1 MDASGRAERDGR
13 TPSRNLAASGRL
25 KVGMTDN
32 LDCLVIGGGPAGM
45 TAAIY
50 LARYRRR
57 ALVVDAGNSRA
68 TWIPHSHN
76 HAGFPEGIGGVELL
90 SRMASQAQTYGAIIE
105 RGEVTRLE
113 HDGRLFRAEVNGRE
127 LLADTVLLATGV
139 VNVRPDMP
147 TRDHDRAMARGLL
160 RYCPVCDGYEVIDK
174 RIGVLGCDDHG
185 TAEALFLRTYS
196 DNVTLLP
203 RRFADL
209 GDEDRR
215 KLADAGVRIVEEPVG
230 RFDVGDDEIVA
241 VLAEDGKRLT
251 FDTIYPALGSKP
263 QSELARQLGAEL
275 SPASCIVSDAHLMT
289 TVPGLFAAGDIVEAL
304 DQISVAM
311 GHAAIA
317 ATAIHNHLKGRH

>member
-1 MDASGRAERDGR
+1 MS
-13 TPSRNLAASGRL
+13 
-25 KVGMTDN
+25 DN
-32 LDCLVIGGGPAGM
+32 LDCLVVGGGPAGM

-68 TWIPHSHN
+68 AWIPRSHN

-90 SRMASQAQTYGAIIE
+90 SRMAGQAQTYGATVE
-105 RGEVTRLE
+105 RGEVTRLGR
-113 HDGRLFRAEVNGRE
+113 DGDLFRADVNGRE
-127 LLADTVLLATGV
+127 VLARTVLLATGV
-139 VNVRPDMP
+139 VNLRPDMP

-160 RYCPVCDGYEVIDK
+160 RYCPVCDGYEVIDR

-196 DNVTLLP
+196 DDITLLP

-209 GDEDRR
+209 GDDDRR
-215 KLADAGVRIVEEPVG
+215 KLADAGVRVVEEPVG

-241 VLAEDGKRLT
+241 VLAESEKQLT
-251 FDTIYPALGSKP
+251 FDTIYPALGSTP
-263 QSELARQLGAEL
+263 QSNLARQLDAEL
-275 SPASCIVSDAHLMT
+275 SPAGCVISDAHLMT
-289 TVPGLFAAGDIVEAL
+289 TVPGLFVAGDIVEAL

-317 ATAIHNHLKGRH
+317 ATAIHNHLQEGHR

>member
-1 MDASGRAERDGR
+1 MS
-13 TPSRNLAASGRL
+13 
-25 KVGMTDN
+25 DN
-32 LDCLVIGGGPAGM
+32 LDCLIVGGGPAGM

-50 LARYRRR
+50 LARYRRH

-90 SRMASQAQTYGAIIE
+90 SRMAGQAQNYGAVVE
-105 RGEVTRLE
+105 RGEVTSLRR
-113 HDGRLFRAEVNGRE
+113 DGELFRAEVNNRE
-127 LLADTVLLATGV
+127 LSAHTVLLATGV

-174 RIGVLGCDDHG
+174 RIGVLGCDEHG

-196 DNVTLLP
+196 DDITLLP

-209 GDEDRR
+209 GDDDRR
-215 KLADAGVRIVEEPVG
+215 KLADAGIRVVEEPIG
-230 RFDVGDDEIVA
+230 SFRVGDDEIVA
-241 VLAEDGKRLT
+241 VLAESGMQLT
-251 FDTIYPALGSKP
+251 FDTVYPALGSRP

-275 SPASCIVSDAHLMT
+275 SPAGCIVSDAHLMT

-317 ATAIHNHLKGRH
+317 ATAIHNHLQERR